1 MLIWLLALL
10 LLAVSLIPGC
20 GDKIIGE
27 GGKTN
32 DVDGK

>member
-20 GDKIIGE
+20 GDRIIAGAD
-27 GGKTN
+27 KTN
-32 DVDGK
+32 DVDGQ